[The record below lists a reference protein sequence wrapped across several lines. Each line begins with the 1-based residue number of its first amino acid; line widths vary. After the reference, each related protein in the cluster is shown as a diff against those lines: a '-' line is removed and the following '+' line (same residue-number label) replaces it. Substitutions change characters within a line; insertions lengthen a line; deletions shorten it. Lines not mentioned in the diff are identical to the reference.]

1 MADRS
6 FVCPD
11 CGPDVVHT
19 AGARGPLPI
28 KCKKHLTAAKNRRA
42 RRERRGFRVVDPDAV
57 PEQLEEPAAGPL
69 TLDLPDLPDAA
80 AVASDAPGR
89 PPKISAIVAHELDK
103 AFSTHPAAES
113 LTAAALV
120 LARQLENPLTL
131 TDGRIV
137 ATVVR
142 ELRATLETLTAK
154 QQEGADVDDP
164 FGFGGV
170 PASVGNASAS

>member
-1 MADRS
+1 M
-6 FVCPD
+6 CPD
-11 CGPDVVHT
+11 CGFGVVHT
-19 AGARGPLPI
+19 AGARGPIPTR
-28 KCKKHLTAAKNRRA
+28 CKKHLTAAKNRRA

-57 PEQLEEPAAGPL
+57 PAQVEEPAAGPL

-80 AVASDAPGR
+80 AAAVDAPGR
-89 PPKISAIVAHELDK
+89 PPRISAIVARELAD

-131 TDGRIV
+131 VDGRIV

-154 QQEGADVDDP
+154 QQEGADVNDP

-170 PASVGNASAS
+170 PAAVGNASAS